1 MKNKFL
7 MLMVVGLIFPL
18 GGIGF
23 SGLANIYDT
32 GTVTETDPDNT
43 IVLTSVSDGL
53 ENGFNF
59 FVYFDALPNGWAVE
73 YSREV
78 RVQLMNATL
87 DYMET
92 GKIDGEMASYRTSD
106 YLTVRKKMLGLSIPF
121 LAKAS
126 IYLGGGIN
134 QHNST
139 IPSID
144 LLTDITGAIDFENL
158 YAGFDFETIGLGDI
172 MDKIDKHSTKAQGLH
187 IQASL
192 QAKLLMLNTFIN
204 ARYTFIMDNDKMES
218 FPGLT
223 IGFAYGI

>member
-7 MLMVVGLIFPL
+7 MLMIVALIFPL

-23 SGLANIYDT
+23 SGISNIYNTD
-32 GTVTETDPDNT
+32 TVTETDAANA
-43 IVLTSVSDGL
+43 IVLTSTSDGL
-53 ENGFNF
+53 ENGLNF
-59 FVYFDALPNGWAVE
+59 FIYFDAIPNGWAIE
-73 YSREV
+73 YSREL
-78 RVQLMNATL
+78 RVQLINMTL
-87 DYMET
+87 DYMEM
-92 GKIDGEMASYRTSD
+92 GEIKGEMASYRTSD
-106 YLTVRKKMLGLSIPF
+106 YLTVKKEMLGLSIPF

-144 LLTDITGAIDFENL
+144 LLTDITGATNFQNL
-158 YAGFDFETIGLGDI
+158 YTGFDFDEIGLGDI
-172 MDKIDKHSTKAQGLH
+172 MNEIDNYSIKAQGLH

-204 ARYTFIMDNDKMES
+204 AKYTFITEGEEIES

-223 IGFAYGI
+223 VGFALGI

>member
-7 MLMVVGLIFPL
+7 MLIIIGLIYPL

-23 SGLANIYDT
+23 SGVANIYDT
-32 GTVTETDPDNT
+32 GTVIDTDADNT
-43 IVLTSVSDGL
+43 IILTSTSDGL
-53 ENGFNF
+53 ENGLKF
-59 FVYFDALPNGWAVE
+59 FVYFDAIPNGWAIE
-73 YSREV
+73 YSREL
-78 RVQLMNATL
+78 RVQLINTTL
-87 DYMET
+87 DYMAMGE
-92 GKIDGEMASYRTSD
+92 IEGEMASYRTSD

-144 LLTDITGAIDFENL
+144 LLSDITGAIDFQTL
-158 YAGFDFETIGLGDI
+158 YDGLDFQEIGLGDI
-172 MDKIDKHSTKAQGLH
+172 MDKLDNHSTKAQGLH

-204 ARYTFIMDNDKMES
+204 ARYTFITDNEQMKS

-223 IGFAYGI
+223 IGLAFGI